1 MRRSLRRIALIYDTT
16 LSYDLNVMA
25 GVVAYARDC
34 TDYNICIEEYTLRE
48 QRPPRLGSWDGDGI
62 IANFD
67 DPMVSRVVLE
77 QKLPAVGF
85 GSTGNGRCSSTP
97 SVPYFLI
104 NNKMISSIAADHLLN
119 LGFRQF
125 GYCGYPKTAMNSWSE
140 ARGKSFASHLQR
152 RGFLCD
158 VYIDRQKTLP
168 HWTGVQISLAKWLSA
183 LPKPVAIMAANDNR
197 ARHVLEACRSLNLRV
212 PDDVAVMGVGND
224 ELLCQTGRPPL
235 SSVDPGAKRL
245 GYEAVKL
252 LDGIICGR
260 KPRRRRFVID
270 PTEVVTRQSTDVVA
284 IDDPIVGKA
293 VSFIQEHAYA
303 NIKVPK
309 VVEAVAVSRSKLE
322 TRFNKALGYSIH
334 TAIRQVQLERARKLI
349 SSTSLPLKEIAANVG
364 FQTVQHMTV
373 LFGRTFGR
381 SPGRFRKLQLSPSL
395 SSGLANDSSDDYNA
409 NGK

>member
-1 MRRSLRRIALIYDTT
+1 MPNSARRIALIYDTA
-16 LSYDLNVMA
+16 LSYDLNVMT
-25 GVVAYARDC
+25 GVVAYVREC
-34 TDYNICIEEYTLRE
+34 TGRNIYIEEYALRG
-48 QRPPRLGSWDGDGI
+48 QRLPRLGSWDGDGI

-67 DPMVSRVVLE
+67 HPMVARAVLE
-77 QKLPAVGF
+77 PELPVVGF
-85 GSTGNGRCSSTP
+85 GSGCGQHTSASSAPCFFT
-97 SVPYFLI
+97 
-104 NNKMISSIAADHLLN
+104 NNKMIASMAADHLLN
-119 LGFRQF
+119 LGFRHF
-125 GYCGYPKTAMNSWSE
+125 GYCGYANTAINSWSE
-140 ARGKSFASHLQR
+140 ERGKSFASHLQK

-197 ARHVLEACRSLNLRV
+197 ARHVLEASRSLNLRV
-212 PDDVAVMGVGND
+212 PDDVAVIGVGND

-245 GYEAVKL
+245 GYEAAKL
-252 LDGIICGR
+252 LDGMICGR
-260 KPRRRRFVID
+260 KPRQRRFVVD

-349 SSTSLPLKEIAANVG
+349 SSTTLPLKEIAANVG

-395 SSGLANDSSDDYNA
+395 SSSFANNSSEDYSG